1 MFRFACKFLIAIL
14 IVMRCVTSGA
24 LEVLNNG
31 IPFR

>member
-14 IVMRCVTSGA
+14 IVMWCVTSDT
-24 LEVLNNG
+24 LEALNNG